1 MAETV
6 LSMARSML
14 GSAISK
20 AAAAAAEEMSLL
32 MGVQK
37 EIWFMKDEL
46 KTMQAFLIAAEAM
59 KKKDLLLK
67 VWAEQVRS
75 LSYDIEDCLDEFM
88 VHVGRQS
95 LFQNLM
101 KLKDRHRIAV
111 QIRNLKA
118 RVEEVSSRNT
128 RYNLISMDA
137 SNAICEVDS
146 YMEDVR
152 NNSANNI
159 AEAELVGF
167 DTPKRELLD
176 KINVNIN
183 DGHARVIC
191 VVGMGGL
198 GKTTL
203 VRKTYESKE
212 DIAKNFSC
220 CAWITVS
227 QSFSKT
233 ELLKDMIK
241 QLLGNRALDACL
253 KELGGKAEDLAS
265 YLRQGLDQ
273 KRYFTVLDDLW
284 NIHDWKWISS
294 NAFPSNNNKG
304 SRIIVTTRE
313 NGLAETCTSKPFIYY
328 LKPLEE
334 ECAIDLLL
342 RKMGKCKEDMENDKK
357 LKNIV
362 TKLVKKCGRLPLAIL
377 TIGALFGSTHV
388 SEWENLF
395 KQLPLELESNPNL
408 EAMRRM
414 VTLSY
419 SHLPSYLKP
428 CFLYLSIFPEDSE
441 IKRMRLVDRWIAERF
456 VRARVGK
463 TIEDVGESYFDELIS
478 RSMTQPSRVNI
489 EGRVKSCRVHD
500 IMRDIVVSI
509 SREENFVYS
518 LGDNVPRTVE
528 ENFRH
533 VACHGGKYPT
543 VGMDWSRVRSLTFF
557 GERPMG
563 PGRSLCSP
571 QLRMLRTLD
580 LENAEFRF
588 TQKEINNI
596 GLLRHLK
603 YLNVGDGHYRHRHS
617 NIYELPRSIG
627 KLQCLQ
633 ALDIRN
639 SQISTL
645 PNEISKLQSLRS
657 LRCSNSGYY
666 KYFNLDEPK
675 DCMMQTLCIPTIF
688 MPLVDSGDRDI
699 IIADL
704 HMAFSSR
711 WSKSRGVRVPT
722 GFSKLKDLQILEL
735 VDIRR
740 TSTKAIEELG
750 ELIQLRKLRVTIK
763 GAAERKCKAFYKA
776 IQKLSSL
783 RSLSI
788 DDEVRSGTGTLESLG
803 SAFSPPPLLKNLRL
817 SGYIGGMPEWFSSLT
832 QLVKI
837 YLDTNKL
844 TEGKTMELLRAL
856 PKLMILRLYMKV
868 HVGKELVFREGAFP
882 CLRKLEILGM
892 EQLRGMR
899 FEEGASPE
907 MESIIIYICK
917 LTSRI
922 TGIKHLPRL
931 KEISLNGLGA
941 RVARL
946 GTLEEEVNGH
956 PNPTKPVLRLQVDRR
971 FHDLGEVEGYDVQV
985 QAIEPVP
992 DHAQED
998 SQEITLTSTA
1008 TEPGCDCAS
1017 IYARP
1022 CLCQEKKGSTTLFA
1036 SSPVNTQYTL
1046 AVRLVW
1052 AGHAGHPIKWRHTD
1066 PPGSVS
1072 LFVRSSVPHYNC
1084 KTKGARR
1091 KPRQDIG
1098 CTDNYTAIFQEEWL
1112 AGA

>member
-101 KLKDRHRIAV
+101 KLKDSHRIAV

-241 QLLGNRALDACL
+241 QLLGNGALEACL
-253 KELGGKAEDLAS
+253 KELGGKVEDLAS

-294 NAFPSNNNKG
+294 IAFPSNNNKG

-377 TIGALFGSTHV
+377 TIGAVFGSTHV
-388 SEWENLF
+388 SEWEDLF
-395 KQLPLELESNPNL
+395 KQLPSELESNPNL

-441 IKRMRLVDRWIAERF
+441 IKRRRLVDRWIAEGF

-500 IMRDIVVSI
+500 IMRDIVVSV
-509 SREENFVYS
+509 SREENFIYS

-533 VACHGGKYPT
+533 VVCHGGKYPT

-563 PGRSLCSP
+563 PGPGHPFCSP

-580 LENAEFRF
+580 LENAEFAF
-588 TQKEINNI
+588 TQKEINTI

-603 YLNVGDGHYRHRHS
+603 YLNVWYAKGYS
-617 NIYELPRSIG
+617 YIYALPRSIG
-627 KLQCLQ
+627 KLQVLQ
-633 ALDIRN
+633 ALDIRD
-639 SQISTL
+639 SRISTL
-645 PNEISKLQSLRS
+645 PIEISKLQSLRS
-657 LRCSNSGYY
+657 LRCSKSRYY
-666 KYFNLDEPK
+666 EYFNLDKPK
-675 DCMMQTLCIPTIF
+675 DFMVETLCIPMIF
-688 MPLVDSGDRDI
+688 TPLVDSEDRDE
-699 IIADL
+699 IIAGL
-704 HMAFSSR
+704 HMAYSSR
-711 WSKSRGVRVPT
+711 WSKSRGVRVPA
-722 GFSKLKDLQILEL
+722 GISKLKELQVLDV

-750 ELIQLRKLRVTIK
+750 ELIQLRKLGVATK
-763 GAAERKCKAFYKA
+763 GATDKKCKTFFIA

-783 RSLSI
+783 RYLSV
-788 DDEVRSGTGTLESLG
+788 DGTEGSAIGTLEWMG
-803 SAFSPPPLLKNLRL
+803 SAFSPPPQLTSLKLY
-817 SGYIGGMPEWFSSLT
+817 GYIGEMPDWFGSLT
-832 QLVKI
+832 QLVK
-837 YLDTNKL
+837 LFFCRSEL
-844 TEGKTMELLRAL
+844 TEGKTMELLGAL
-856 PKLMILRLYMKV
+856 PKLMFLGLINEAY
-868 HVGKELVFREGAFP
+868 VGKDLVFREGSFP
-882 CLRKLEILGM
+882 GLRKLELFRLY
-892 EQLRGMR
+892 QLRGVR
-899 FEEGASPE
+899 FEEGTSPQ
-907 MESIIIYICK
+907 MESIEVQYCK
-917 LTSRI
+917 LTSGI
-922 TGIKHLPRL
+922 IGIKHLPRL
-931 KEISLNGLGA
+931 KEISLGFEA
-941 RVARL
+941 KVARL
-946 GTLEEEVNGH
+946 GTLQEEVNGH
-956 PNPTKPVLRLQVDRR
+956 PNPTKPVLRLLEGRR
-971 FHDLGEVEGYDVQV
+971 FHDLGEVEGSDVQV
-985 QAIEPVP
+985 QATEPVP

-1008 TEPGCDCAS
+1008 SEPVEPNNEDA
-1017 IYARP
+1017 
-1022 CLCQEKKGSTTLFA
+1022 
-1036 SSPVNTQYTL
+1036 
-1046 AVRLVW
+1046 
-1052 AGHAGHPIKWRHTD
+1052 
-1066 PPGSVS
+1066 
-1072 LFVRSSVPHYNC
+1072 
-1084 KTKGARR
+1084 
-1091 KPRQDIG
+1091 
-1098 CTDNYTAIFQEEWL
+1098 
-1112 AGA
+1112 

>member
-88 VHVGRQS
+88 AHVGRQS

-241 QLLGNRALDACL
+241 QLLGNRALEACL

-342 RKMGKCKEDMENDKK
+342 RKMEKCKEDMENDKK

-414 VTLSY
+414 I
-419 SHLPSYLKP
+419 H
-428 CFLYLSIFPEDSE
+428 
-441 IKRMRLVDRWIAERF
+441 
-456 VRARVGK
+456 
-463 TIEDVGESYFDELIS
+463 
-478 RSMTQPSRVNI
+478 
-489 EGRVKSCRVHD
+489 
-500 IMRDIVVSI
+500 
-509 SREENFVYS
+509 
-518 LGDNVPRTVE
+518 
-528 ENFRH
+528 
-533 VACHGGKYPT
+533 
-543 VGMDWSRVRSLTFF
+543 
-557 GERPMG
+557 
-563 PGRSLCSP
+563 
-571 QLRMLRTLD
+571 
-580 LENAEFRF
+580 
-588 TQKEINNI
+588 
-596 GLLRHLK
+596 
-603 YLNVGDGHYRHRHS
+603 
-617 NIYELPRSIG
+617 IG

-740 TSTKAIEELG
+740 TSTKVIEELG

-837 YLDTNKL
+837 SLDTNKL
-844 TEGKTMELLRAL
+844 TEGKTMELLGAL

-882 CLRKLEILGM
+882 CLRKLEILGI

-917 LTSRI
+917 LTSGI

-931 KEISLNGLGA
+931 KEISLNGFGA

-1008 TEPGCDCAS
+1008 TEPVEPNNEDA
-1017 IYARP
+1017 
-1022 CLCQEKKGSTTLFA
+1022 
-1036 SSPVNTQYTL
+1036 
-1046 AVRLVW
+1046 
-1052 AGHAGHPIKWRHTD
+1052 
-1066 PPGSVS
+1066 
-1072 LFVRSSVPHYNC
+1072 
-1084 KTKGARR
+1084 
-1091 KPRQDIG
+1091 
-1098 CTDNYTAIFQEEWL
+1098 
-1112 AGA
+1112 